1 MSSEI
6 KGIGDVPLRP
16 RPAPAEL
23 ASPNRRA
30 EADKSSNA
38 SVSTD
43 RPAPSGDTVQ
53 LTDSAARL
61 QGVVQGLAAEP
72 VVDTNRVAAVRQ
84 AISEGSYQVDSQRV
98 AEKLIDFEVQRSG
111 GSDAS

>member
-23 ASPNRRA
+23 ASTNRRA

-43 RPAPSGDTVQ
+43 R
-53 LTDSAARL
+53 SAATGIPCTSPIRRL
-61 QGVVQGLAAEP
+61 VCRCRPGAGGGAS
-72 VVDTNRVAAVRQ
+72 RRHHSVAAVRQ
-84 AISEGSYQVDSQRV
+84 AISDGSYQVDSQRV

-111 GSDAS
+111 GSDSS